1 MDSHSHQQQI
11 RNSCRNQADL
21 EMYMYVLK
29 CFILQNYSIYQF
41 SIHNCFQQ
49 SRVSCHHVGSEGH
62 RHHGVEEAVEDCP
75 ANKNVR
81 ILSRHRKSF

>member
-11 RNSCRNQADL
+11 RNSGRNQADL
-21 EMYMYVLK
+21 EMYMIVLQ
-29 CFILQNYSIYQF
+29 CFKLQNYSIYQF

-49 SRVSCHHVGSEGH
+49 SRVSCHHVGSEWH

-75 ANKNVR
+75 ANEM
-81 ILSRHRKSF
+81 IT